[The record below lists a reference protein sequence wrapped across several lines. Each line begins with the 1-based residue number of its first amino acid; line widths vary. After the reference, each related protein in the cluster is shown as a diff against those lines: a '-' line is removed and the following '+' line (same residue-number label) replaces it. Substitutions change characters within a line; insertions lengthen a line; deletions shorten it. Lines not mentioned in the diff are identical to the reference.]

1 MTRAR
6 KYGLLALIAA
16 AACGR
21 PVWATQYF
29 TVEQVQRQLFPDA
42 EHFVSQPMRLTAA
55 QKDFV
60 EDYADVR
67 LRADEQP
74 VWRVEAQGAL
84 AGWLVVDEVYGK
96 HEFIT
101 YAVGLN
107 PDGSVKGM
115 EIMDYRETHG
125 GAVRNPAWRAQ
136 LTGKR
141 YGDALKMDQDID
153 NISGA
158 TLSVKHITE
167 GVRRIL
173 AIYQAVLK
181 TPAGLQTNRRKP

>member
-1 MTRAR
+1 MRSTVFF
-6 KYGLLALIAA
+6 GMFLALIAA
-16 AACGR
+16 LGLGR
-21 PVWATQYF
+21 PALATQYF
-29 TVEQVQRQLFPDA
+29 TLEKVQRSLFPDA
-42 EHFVSQPMRLTAA
+42 DSFTAQPVRLTDE

-60 EDYADVR
+60 EDYAKVS
-67 LRADEQP
+67 LRAEEQP
-74 VWRVEAQGAL
+74 VWRVEAKGTL
-84 AGWLVVDEVYGK
+84 VGWLVMDEVYGK

-101 YAVGLN
+101 YAVGLDA
-107 PDGSVKGM
+107 DGRVKGM

-125 GAVRNPAWRAQ
+125 GEVRNPEWRAQ

-141 YGDALKMDQDID
+141 YGDALKMDEDID

-173 AIYQAVLK
+173 AIYQTALK
-181 TPAGLQTNRRKP
+181 PRAGR

>member
-1 MTRAR
+1 MRGTNVIRVV
-6 KYGLLALIAA
+6 LALALAA
-16 AACGR
+16 GFGNGAL
-21 PVWATQYF
+21 ATQYF
-29 TVEQVQRQLFPDA
+29 TLEKVQRSLFPDA
-42 EHFVSQPMRLTAA
+42 DHFTSQPVRLTDE
-55 QKDFV
+55 QKEFV
-60 EDYADVR
+60 EDYAKVS
-67 LRADEQP
+67 LRAEEQP
-74 VWRVEAQGAL
+74 VWRVEAKGTL
-84 AGWLVVDEVYGK
+84 IGWLVVDEVYGK

-125 GAVRNPAWRAQ
+125 GEVRDPEWRAQ
-136 LTGKR
+136 LTGKH

-173 AIYQAVLK
+173 AIYQTALK
-181 TPAGLQTNRRKP
+181 PQAGN

>member
-1 MTRAR
+1 MRR
-6 KYGLLALIAA
+6 MSHYGMLLVLFVAIGP
-16 AACGR
+16 GR
-21 PVWATQYF
+21 TVQATQYF
-29 TVEQVQRQLFPDA
+29 TVDQVQRQLFPDA
-42 EHFVSQPMRLTAA
+42 DGFIAQPVRLTDE
-55 QKDFV
+55 QKAFV
-60 EDYADVR
+60 EDYAKVG
-67 LRADEQP
+67 LRAAEQP
-74 VWRVEAQGAL
+74 VWRVMAKGL
-84 AGWLVVDEVYGK
+84 PMGWVVVDEVYGK

-107 PDGSVKGM
+107 PDGSVKGL

-125 GAVRNPAWRAQ
+125 GEVRNPEWRAQ
-136 LTGKR
+136 LAGKH

-173 AIYQAVLK
+173 AIYQTALK
-181 TPAGLQTNRRKP
+181 PQAGN

>member
-1 MTRAR
+1 MRGTHIA
-6 KYGLLALIAA
+6 KVVLALTLVLGFESAA
-16 AACGR
+16 L
-21 PVWATQYF
+21 ATQYF
-29 TVEQVQRQLFPDA
+29 TLEKVQQALFPNADS
-42 EHFVSQPMRLTAA
+42 FSSQPVRLTDD
-55 QKDFV
+55 QKEFV
-60 EDYADVR
+60 EDYAKVS
-67 LRADEQP
+67 LRAEEQP
-74 VWRVEAQGAL
+74 VWRVEAKGVL
-84 AGWLVVDEVYGK
+84 LGWLVMDEVYGK

-125 GAVRNPAWRAQ
+125 GQVRNPEWRAQ
-136 LTGKR
+136 LIGKH

-173 AIYQAVLK
+173 AIYQTALK
-181 TPAGLQTNRRKP
+181 PRAGN